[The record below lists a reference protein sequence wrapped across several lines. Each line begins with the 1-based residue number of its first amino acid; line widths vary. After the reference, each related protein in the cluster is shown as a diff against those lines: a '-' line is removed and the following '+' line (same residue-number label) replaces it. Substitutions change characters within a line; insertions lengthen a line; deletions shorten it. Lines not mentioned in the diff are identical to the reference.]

1 MTHAAA
7 LARLVDLRRLRERSA
22 LNELTKCEGDCRRAE
37 QQVEAARYAIVHQLA
52 QTRAHEQA
60 KRQALVG
67 RAVSTTEIGRLQA
80 DLDGMAAETVRL
92 RVVEEEARKALHNAE
107 LARDA
112 ARERY
117 RLCQRAVTKLDRL
130 AEQER
135 RKADR
140 LEAAYA
146 EADLDERAIM
156 AAASSTAEQG
166 WG

>member
-1 MTHAAA
+1 MTPVVA
-7 LARLVDLRRLRERSA
+7 LTRLVGLRRLRERTA
-22 LNELTKCEGDCRRAE
+22 LNELTKCEGDCRRGE
-37 QQVEAARYAIVHQLA
+37 QQVEAARYAIAHQLA
-52 QTRAHEQA
+52 EARTHEQA
-60 KRQALVG
+60 KRKALFG

-92 RVVEEEARKALHNAE
+92 RIAEEEARKALHNAE

-112 ARERY
+112 ARERF
-117 RLCQRAVTKLDRL
+117 RLCQRAVIKLDRL

-140 LEAAYA
+140 LADAYA

-156 AAASSTAEQG
+156 VAASSAAEG
-166 WG
+166 NWA

>member
-1 MTHAAA
+1 MTHAVA
-7 LARLVDLRRLRERSA
+7 LTRLVGLRRLREQSA
-22 LNELTKCEGDCRRAE
+22 LNALTQCEGDCRRAE
-37 QQVEAARYAIVHQLA
+37 QQVEAARSAVADHLA
-52 QTRAHEQA
+52 QARTHERA
-60 KRQALVG
+60 KRRALVG
-67 RAVSTTEIGRLQA
+67 RAVSATEIARLQA
-80 DLDGMAAETVRL
+80 DLDAMAAETVRL

-146 EADLDERAIM
+146 AGSTKARAFCCAGRDAQM
-156 AAASSTAEQG
+156 
-166 WG
+166 

>member
-1 MTHAAA
+1 MTQVAA
-7 LARLVDLRRLRERSA
+7 LARLVDLRRSRERSA

-37 QQVEAARYAIVHQLA
+37 QQVEAARYAIAHQLA
-52 QTRAHEQA
+52 QARAHEQA

-67 RAVSTTEIGRLQA
+67 RAVSTTEIGHLQA
-80 DLDGMAAETVRL
+80 DLDGMAAETLRL
-92 RVVEEEARKALHNAE
+92 RLVEEEARKALHNAE

-117 RLCQRAVTKLDRL
+117 RLCQRAVIKLDRL

-140 LEAAYA
+140 LAEAYA

-156 AAASSTAEQG
+156 AAASAEQG
-166 WG
+166 WA

>member
-1 MTHAAA
+1 MTHIAA

-22 LNELTKCEGDCRRAE
+22 LNALTQCEGDCRRAE
-37 QQVEAARYAIVHQLA
+37 QQMEAARNAVAHHLA
-52 QTRAHEQA
+52 QARTHEHD
-60 KRQALVG
+60 KRRALVG
-67 RAVSTTEIGRLQA
+67 RAVSTTEIARLQA
-80 DLDGMAAETVRL
+80 DLDAMAAETVRL
-92 RVVEEEARKALHNAE
+92 RRVEEEAQTALHNAE

-117 RLCQRAVTKLDRL
+117 RLCQRAVTKLDGL

-140 LEAAYA
+140 LAEAYA

-156 AAASSTAEQG
+156 AAASTAEQS
-166 WG
+166 WA

>member
-1 MTHAAA
+1 MHVAA
-7 LARLVDLRRLRERSA
+7 LARLVGLRRSREQSA
-22 LNELTKCEGDCRRAE
+22 LNALTQCEGDCRRAE
-37 QQVEAARYAIVHQLA
+37 QPVEAAGSAVADHLA
-52 QTRAHEQA
+52 RARTHERA
-60 KRQALVG
+60 KRRALVG
-67 RAVSTTEIGRLQA
+67 RAVSATEIARLQA
-80 DLDGMAAETVRL
+80 DLDAMAAETVRL
-92 RVVEEEARKALHNAE
+92 RVVEEETRTALHNAE

-146 EADLDERAIM
+146 EADLEERAIM
-156 AAASSTAEQG
+156 AAASSTAERN
-166 WG
+166 WA